1 VAKAPTKTQR
11 AAEIGA
17 RIDVHLKR
25 FEEDPKINRIDHSAE
40 DRRLP
45 PFYRAGAAGIRHRVF
60 VRYVSFQ
67 GITYLSVEDAARYL
81 AWLDAGHVG
90 KHWKV
95 IK

>member
-1 VAKAPTKTQR
+1 MAKTPTKTAR

-17 RIDVHLKR
+17 RLDAHLKR
-25 FEEDPKINRIDHSAE
+25 FEKDPKINHVDE

-45 PFYRAGAAGIRHRVF
+45 PFYMAGAAGIRHRVF

-95 IK
+95 LK

>member
-1 VAKAPTKTQR
+1 VAKAPTKTER

-17 RIDVHLKR
+17 RIDAHLKR
-25 FEEDPKINRIDHSAE
+25 FEKDPKINRRDD
-40 DRRLP
+40 DRLT
-45 PFYRAGAAGIRHRVF
+45 PFYMAGAAGIRHRVF

-67 GITYLSVEDAARYL
+67 GITYLSVEDAERYL
-81 AWLDAGHVG
+81 KWLDAGHVG